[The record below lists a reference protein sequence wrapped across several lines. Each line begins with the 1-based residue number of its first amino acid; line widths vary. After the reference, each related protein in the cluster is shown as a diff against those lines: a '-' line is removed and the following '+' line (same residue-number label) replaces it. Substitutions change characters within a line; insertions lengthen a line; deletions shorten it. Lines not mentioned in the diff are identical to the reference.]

1 MRQAPTKPR
10 PLAVALNYT
19 GQGAPRV
26 TAKGE
31 HLLAKQIIELAR
43 EHGVPLRHDAELSA
57 MLAQLPLASEV
68 PEPLYRAV
76 AEVIAFAYRLRG
88 MTPDDTLTRPAGS
101 SVSSS

>member
-1 MRQAPTKPR
+1 MKQADTKPR
-10 PLAVALNYT
+10 PLAVALHYA
-19 GQGAPRV
+19 GRDAPRII
-26 TAKGE
+26 AKGE
-31 HLLAKQIIELAR
+31 YHIAEYIVELAR

-88 MTPDDTLTRPAGS
+88 MTPDDDVIRPAGS
-101 SVSSS
+101 GVSSS

>member
-1 MRQAPTKPR
+1 MSQAPSRPR
-10 PLAVALNYT
+10 PLAVALNYA
-19 GQGAPRV
+19 GRGAPRV

-31 HLLAKQIIELAR
+31 YRLAEHIVELAR

-57 MLAQLPLASEV
+57 MLAQLPLAGEV

-88 MTPDDTLTRPAGS
+88 MTPDDGVTRPAGS
-101 SVSSS
+101 SASSS